1 MRGRAARF
9 FGLGRRW
16 LRIGLSGCLLMGG
29 VLVIAALLRG
39 GLERFGPGPS
49 NDLQELAIL
58 LAWLVGLLVPIAGI
72 YSVAGQYAF
81 WNGWL
86 GELPDPASMFA
97 EQATSAAKP
106 SARCYVVYL
115 DGIHQSTEQHP
126 PRVAAL
132 LAELA
137 AQLPAGTV
145 LIEAIETYTIS
156 PAELAADAGS
166 RWFWRRLFALQESHP
181 NPLVSGTCAAL
192 VQANNVIKV
201 GISADRRYGPIL
213 NYELALKVAQRLV
226 EGGLRQDSDQRIVLL
241 GYSGGGEMAMGM
253 ADVLQVICR
262 CPVQILTFCGVFSG
276 NQRLSQV
283 AGIAMVVG
291 SRDPVAALGQLRF
304 PGRSPLLPLSNGN
317 QARLAG
323 GVRRQVVAGM
333 GHNGRS
339 GPFSP
344 RHRPAVV
351 NLILRSLAWMDRAV
365 DRPGSAA
372 PGQTD

>member
-39 GLERFGPGPS
+39 GLERFGPEPS

-72 YSVAGQYAF
+72 YSVAGHYAF

-86 GELPDPASMFA
+86 GKLHDPSCMFA
-97 EQATSAAKP
+97 EQVSSPVMP

-181 NPLVSGTCAAL
+181 NPLVSGICTAL

-226 EGGLRQDSDQRIVLL
+226 EGGLRQGSDQRIVLL

-291 SRDPVAALGQLRF
+291 SRDPVAALGQLLF
-304 PGRSPLLPLSNGN
+304 PGRSPLLPLSNWN
-317 QARLAG
+317 KARLAG

-351 NLILRSLAWMDRAV
+351 SLILRSLAWMDRAV

>member
-39 GLERFGPGPS
+39 GLERFGPEPS

-72 YSVAGQYAF
+72 YSVAGHYAF

-97 EQATSAAKP
+97 EQASSAAKP
-106 SARCYVVYL
+106 SAQCYVVYL

-181 NPLVSGTCAAL
+181 NPLVSGICTAL

-213 NYELALKVAQRLV
+213 NY
-226 EGGLRQDSDQRIVLL
+226 
-241 GYSGGGEMAMGM
+241 
-253 ADVLQVICR
+253 
-262 CPVQILTFCGVFSG
+262 
-276 NQRLSQV
+276 
-283 AGIAMVVG
+283 
-291 SRDPVAALGQLRF
+291 
-304 PGRSPLLPLSNGN
+304 
-317 QARLAG
+317 
-323 GVRRQVVAGM
+323 
-333 GHNGRS
+333 
-339 GPFSP
+339 
-344 RHRPAVV
+344 
-351 NLILRSLAWMDRAV
+351 
-365 DRPGSAA
+365 
-372 PGQTD
+372 